1 MQGIGLREK
10 TSEEIRAELAKLSDN
25 ELRKHGR
32 SLREYCRPDPTG
44 KVNEGW
50 LRQLEEARAEWR
62 RRHPKGDNGR

>member
-1 MQGIGLREK
+1 MQAIGLREK
-10 TSEEIRAELAKLSDN
+10 TSDEIRAELAKLTDN

-32 SLREYCRPDPTG
+32 SLREFCRPDHTG

-62 RRHPKGDNGR
+62 RRHPKQP